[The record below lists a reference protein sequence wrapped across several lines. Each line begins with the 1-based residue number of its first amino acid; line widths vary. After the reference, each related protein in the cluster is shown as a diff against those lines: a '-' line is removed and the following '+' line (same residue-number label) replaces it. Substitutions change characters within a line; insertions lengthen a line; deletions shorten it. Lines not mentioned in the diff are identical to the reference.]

1 VKITYTKSAEKEILS
16 LDKST
21 GQRIFKKIELLEKN
35 PFGQGAKKLGGG
47 KGYRM
52 RVGDYR
58 VIYIIDKENK
68 EVVIIKIRHRKE
80 AYR

>member
-1 VKITYTKSAEKEILS
+1 MKITYTKSAEKEILS
-16 LDKST
+16 FDRHT
-21 GQRIFKKIELLEKN
+21 GQRIFRKTSLLGKN

-47 KGYRM
+47 KGYRI

-68 EVVIIKIRHRKE
+68 EVVIIKIRHRRE
-80 AYR
+80 VYR